1 MTDEQTTAT
10 FEIEQPE
17 AAAAAVA
24 APTVKGAAIVYSGEP
39 DADDAAEHFHEASK
53 LYPSFGLRQ
62 TRGHLLD
69 VRVDL
74 RHSTTRAV
82 KRYRTARRV
91 ELPRTQLP
99 DTPLEQA
106 IAQRQSHRRF
116 TDASIHLEHLAALLH
131 AGYGITH
138 QLVSPAQLDV
148 PARREPG
155 PYLRTVPS
163 GGGLYPLELF
173 VFAYAVDGLQPGVY
187 HYDPPAHRLDELSVV
202 PAAELRRRAAS
213 AAVYPEL
220 AGGGAAL
227 IVLSAMFWRTRFKYG
242 LRGYRFALIEA
253 GHVAQNVLLTATA
266 LRLGSVPLG
275 GLFDRRI
282 DELLD
287 LDGVNES
294 VLYAVS
300 VGRVDESV

>member
-1 MTDEQTTAT
+1 MAV
-10 FEIEQPE
+10 EIEKR
-17 AAAAAVA
+17 AAPPRVVL

-39 DADDAAEHFHEASK
+39 AADDAAEHFHEESK
-53 LYPSFGLRQ
+53 LYPSFGIRQ
-62 TRGHLLD
+62 TRGYLLD
-69 VRVDL
+69 LRVDL

-91 ELPRTQLP
+91 ELPPAQLP
-99 DTPLEQA
+99 STSLEEA
-106 IAQRQSHRRF
+106 IARRQSHRAF
-116 TDASIHLEHLAALLH
+116 NDASIRVEQLAALLH

-138 QLVSPAQLDV
+138 QLAYATPDEA
-148 PARREPG
+148 G

-173 VFAYAVDGLQPGVY
+173 VFAYAVDGLRPALY
-187 HYDPPAHRLDELSVV
+187 HYDPPAHRLDELSVA
-202 PAAELRRRAAS
+202 PAVELRRRAAS

-227 IVLSAMFWRTRFKYG
+227 IVMSAMFWRTRFKYG

-253 GHVAQNVLLTATA
+253 GHVAQNMLLTATG

-275 GLFDRRI
+275 GIFDRRM

-300 VGRVDESV
+300 VGVVDESV

>member
-1 MTDEQTTAT
+1 MTDERMPAAV
-10 FEIEQPE
+10 EIEKP
-17 AAAAAVA
+17 ATGPVP

-39 DADDAAEHFHEASK
+39 AGDDAAERFHEESK

-69 VRVDL
+69 LRVDL

-82 KRYRTARRV
+82 KRYRTTCRV
-91 ELPRTQLP
+91 ELPLTQLP
-99 DTPLEQA
+99 STPLEQV
-106 IAQRQSHRRF
+106 IGERQSQREF
-116 TDASIHLEHLAALLH
+116 NDASIPVEQLAALLH

-138 QLVSPAQLDV
+138 QLDSA
-148 PARREPG
+148 APG
-155 PYLRTVPS
+155 EAGPHLRTVPS

-173 VFAYAVDGLQPGVY
+173 VFVYAVDGLQPGLY

-202 PAAELRRRAAS
+202 PAAELRRRAAD
-213 AAVYPEL
+213 AAVYPKL

-227 IVLSAMFWRTRFKYG
+227 IVMSAMFWRTRFKYG

-253 GHVAQNVLLTATA
+253 GHVAQNMLLTATG

-275 GLFDRRI
+275 GIFDRRM

-294 VLYAVS
+294 VLYAIA
-300 VGRVDESV
+300 VGGVDEPA